1 MPVLLRDF
9 RLPCNREL
17 LALLSRDGG
26 PWLDAAARV
35 LSSHAFGLAVG
46 LGLAALL
53 WRSLRRESLRAIAAL
68 GLSVALADALGSQL
82 IRPLLGRHRPCYALP
97 MGEVHWV
104 LPAADVPSMP
114 SLHAASLFAL
124 ATVATLADR
133 RLAWLAFP
141 LAVAVSLS
149 RVYGGV
155 HWPSDVVGGAI
166 WGTLCALVTWAVL
179 TVPFRKRGR

>member
-1 MPVLLRDF
+1 VPLLLRDY
-9 RLPCNREL
+9 RLPYDREL

-35 LSSHAFGLAVG
+35 LSSHAFGFAVAIALA
-46 LGLAALL
+46 LLL
-53 WRSLRRESLRAIAAL
+53 WRSLGRAALRAIAAL
-68 GLSVALADALGSQL
+68 GLSVGLADAVGSQL

-97 MGEVHWV
+97 MGEVHWL

-114 SLHAASLFAL
+114 SLHAANLFAL

-133 RLAWLAFP
+133 QLAWLAYP

-149 RVYGGV
+149 RVYAGV
-155 HWPSDVVGGAI
+155 HWPSDVVGGAL
-166 WGTLCALVTWAVL
+166 WGTFCALVTWAAL
-179 TVPFRKRGR
+179 TVSFRERGR

>member
-1 MPVLLRDF
+1 VPVLFRDY
-9 RLPCNREL
+9 RLPFDREL

-26 PWLDAAARV
+26 PWLDSAARV
-35 LSSHAFGLAVG
+35 LSSHVFGLAVA

-53 WRSLRRESLRAIAAL
+53 WRSLGREALRSIAAL
-68 GLSVALADALGSQL
+68 GLSVGLADAVGSQL

-97 MGEVHWV
+97 MGQVHWV

-114 SLHAASLFAL
+114 SLHAANLFAL

-133 RLAWLAFP
+133 QLGWLAYP

-149 RVYGGV
+149 RVYAGV
-155 HWPSDVVGGAI
+155 HWPSDVVGGAL
-166 WGTLCALVTWAVL
+166 WGTFCAVL
-179 TVPFRKRGR
+179 VWAALRVGFRGKER